1 MATIDEAKVFEYYQ
15 AVFQELESQ
24 DGGYYPSRHDPLAL
38 QRTVEHFGIEAS
50 EAARIYDDFTKQ
62 AADIEMKALRKLPEA
77 VRKVKIKNRLHDIV
91 CNNRDLPF
99 FKTEGEPTET
109 IKNPLDVLTDEYQGL
124 VETLADIGWTIPL
137 DIDIKHFK
145 DLMTSSSDESSIDSF
160 FTGYYTRTKIRI
172 LQRRISCSIVNPAQ
186 KSAFEESVAV
196 YEQGQYQVCRICLI
210 SVLEGLISS
219 YNPKVNDVR
228 VMHVCDAQAKDARTR
243 GKNIKAL
250 CWLSMYRFTHNFY
263 APSKFELDEPETMN
277 RHWVQHGRTTHV
289 ADEIEC
295 LQLINAISTIAC
307 IIDAD
312 KQ

>member
-1 MATIDEAKVFEYYQ
+1 M
-15 AVFQELESQ
+15 
-24 DGGYYPSRHDPLAL
+24 
-38 QRTVEHFGIEAS
+38 
-50 EAARIYDDFTKQ
+50 
-62 AADIEMKALRKLPEA
+62 
-77 VRKVKIKNRLHDIV
+77 
-91 CNNRDLPF
+91 
-99 FKTEGEPTET
+99 
-109 IKNPLDVLTDEYQGL
+109 TDEYQGL

-289 ADEIEC
+289 NVNE
-295 LQLINAISTIAC
+295 
-307 IIDAD
+307 
-312 KQ
+312 